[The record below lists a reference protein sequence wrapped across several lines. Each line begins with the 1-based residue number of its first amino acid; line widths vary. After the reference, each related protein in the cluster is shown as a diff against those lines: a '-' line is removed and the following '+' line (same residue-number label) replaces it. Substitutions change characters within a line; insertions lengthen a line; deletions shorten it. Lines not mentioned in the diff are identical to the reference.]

1 MDILAPRNVINQE
14 LQASAIAPEIAKLNF
29 VEIPENFDIDNNEA
43 AELLLY
49 GLDNKDRRNDG
60 RLNEKYNHIAQN
72 LGAGGWWCGT
82 LNPDGTPSQWG
93 CFKSNNPRKDRD
105 GKIIKYETPPKVPT
119 QPFFLKIDSLH
130 WQKIAVNAGLETP
143 DLEGL
148 PDESIPHEF
157 WSWVQAKPEMPIVI
171 TEGAKKTAAL
181 LSVGVCAVG
190 LSGIW
195 NGIRNPIDPVKG
207 EKSGDHVLVPE
218 LLAIAQKGRE
228 FTFCFDNDPKES
240 TQKAVHMA
248 MGKTA
253 ALLSKQTKVK
263 YFYEVRWEDDYPDIK
278 GIDDLIAQQGEPEF
292 WRIYDHRPQRKIIV
306 IKSKEEREQE
316 KLEIARAV
324 LEANGDRLENYLEN
338 GKVEAKTST
347 PLQPVVTY
355 LEAED
360 PDAPLPLPPEDDEDE
375 RPTLTYQEIALQSIY
390 SDGHYVAFDGELYKF
405 NGKFYEKRIPQSE
418 KRRIIKWASS
428 YIVRDRKTGKKSFAH
443 MNPRSI
449 AAIWAWVL
457 DRFGED
463 PQKINPRGLNLANG
477 VLRITWEGRK
487 PRWKLCPHT
496 PKDIYLYCSDVAYDP
511 KADPTQCDRLLECL
525 DPAPRTALLRQ
536 LSAAFDL
543 ETVRKMHSR
552 GVKAAIAKGTGA
564 NGKDSIRAAIS
575 KIFCNQMTS
584 LGLGEFQAYD
594 NGRKF
599 GLAALE
605 NSLINWSSENNL
617 GTPLDRIEAL
627 NICVTGEEGGIWIER
642 KGKDGYAF
650 TPRAIHIFNTN
661 QLPKLKSGMDSLLSR
676 FVVYDFNK
684 TFKQNPNPM
693 RGELQADPR
702 FHDDPQ
708 FLIKEVCPALLNRLL
723 AELVNL
729 TTDGIDY
736 DALQSGLDDIQEES
750 THLWSFVQDHGL
762 VSDPDGQV
770 FINDLWADLK
780 NWYIETG
787 TLEIEEFESGKTRN
801 IWHEQAN
808 QYDRNVTG
816 ANQIYKRFKLLFP
829 KIKRVRETSDPDKKG
844 CFYLSGLNYKNSAP
858 LLHSSDIS
866 SSSASLGGSLSFTNT
881 IFPSLSNSGEA
892 KSEGN
897 SGAETLAVSD
907 GGAVK
912 QNPNQSFQNSAP
924 QKDFVVGDRL
934 IDERTGEKLIVKSLP
949 KVGLSFKDQEYECQR
964 ENIWV
969 ALSRLKRHGIDLEED
984 APIEVGHIV
993 QSLEN
998 HELLEVKH
1006 LSDDG
1011 LWAWCE
1017 RNEIWVPKRHL
1028 RLQED

>member
-1 MDILAPRNVINQE
+1 MNTILAPKTLINKE
-14 LQASAIAPEIAKLNF
+14 FHASAISPEIAALNF
-29 VEIPENFDIDNNEA
+29 VEIPENFDLDNSEA

-49 GLDNKDRRNDG
+49 NLDKGDRRNDG
-60 RLNEKYNHIAQN
+60 RLIDKYNHIAKN
-72 LGAGGWWCGT
+72 LGSGGWWCGT
-82 LNPDGTPSQWG
+82 LNPDGTESRWG
-93 CFKSNNPRKDRD
+93 CFKPNNPRTGKD
-105 GKIIKYETPPKVPT
+105 GKILKYEHPPKTNT
-119 QPFFLKIDSLH
+119 QPFYLKVDRRH
-130 WQKIAVNAGLETP
+130 WEKIAVNAGLEPP

-157 WSWVQAKPEMPIVI
+157 WSWVISKPELPIII
-171 TEGAKKTAAL
+171 TEGAKKTASL
-181 LSVGVCAVG
+181 LSAGFCAVG

-195 NGIRNPIDPVKG
+195 NGIRNPINEATDEKTG
-207 EKSGDHVLVPE
+207 EHYLVPE
-218 LLAIAQKGRE
+218 LAAIAQKGRE
-228 FTFCFDNDPKES
+228 FTFCFDNDEKPK
-240 TQKAVHMA
+240 TKAAVNKA
-248 MGKTA
+248 IAKTA
-253 ALLSKQTKVK
+253 ELLTKQTGCKSYGVMK
-263 YFYEVRWEDDYPDIK
+263 WADPDLK
-278 GIDDLIAQQGEPEF
+278 GIDDVHAAKGEPEL
-292 WRIYDHRPQRKIIV
+292 WRIYDERTKKKIV
-306 IKSKEEREQE
+306 ISKSEEQRAKE
-316 KLEIARAV
+316 KLAIAAAI
-324 LEANGDRLENYLEN
+324 LEANGDRLENYLP
-338 GKVEAKTST
+338 KVEARTST

-355 LEAED
+355 LDAED
-360 PDAPLPLPPEDDEDE
+360 PDAPLLPDDDEE
-375 RPTLTYQEIALQSIY
+375 EEEKPTLTYQEIALQAIY

-405 NGKFYEKRIPQSE
+405 NGKFYEKRLPQSE

-428 YIVRDRKTGKKSFAH
+428 YVVRDRKTGKKTFAH

-487 PRWKLCPHT
+487 PRWKLHPHT
-496 PKDIYLYCSDVAYDP
+496 PKDIYMYCSEVNYDP
-511 KADPTQCDRLLECL
+511 NADPKECDRLLECL
-525 DPAPRTALLRQ
+525 DPAPRIALLRQ

-684 TFKQNPNPM
+684 TFKQHPNPM
-693 RGELQADPR
+693 RGELQADAR

-708 FLIKEVCPALLNRLL
+708 FLINEVCPALLNRLL
-723 AELVNL
+723 AELENL
-729 TTDGIDY
+729 TTEGIDY

-762 VSDPDGQV
+762 EVDPDGKV
-770 FINDLWADLK
+770 AISDLWEDLRK
-780 NWYIETG
+780 WYIETG
-787 TLEIEEFESGKTRN
+787 TLEIEEFENGKTRN

-808 QYDRNVTG
+808 QYDRNITG
-816 ANQIYKRFKLLFP
+816 ANQVYKRFKLLFP
-829 KIKRVRETSDPDKKG
+829 KIKRLRETADQENRG
-844 CFYLSGLNYKNSAP
+844 RFYILGLSFRN
-858 LLHSSDIS
+858 
-866 SSSASLGGSLSFTNT
+866 SASLLRNPDKSIDSASLPASFCFTDSNSSSLSF
-881 IFPSLSNSGEA
+881 SNESKNEA
-892 KSEGN
+892 KNEGGN
-897 SGAETLAVSD
+897 EAETLALQGSEATKQKVSQSPSNSTQP
-907 GGAVK
+907 K
-912 QNPNQSFQNSAP
+912 NLTQNANGDRLEIPFN
-924 QKDFVVGDRL
+924 VGDR
-934 IDERTGEKLIVKSLP
+934 VKVRQGQMIYP
-949 KVGLSFKDQEYECQR
+949 KAGI
-964 ENIWV
+964 IWV
-969 ALSRLKRHGIDLEED
+969 WGTE
-984 APIEVGHIV
+984 
-993 QSLEN
+993 
-998 HELLEVKH
+998 LEVIGKLGTKNH
-1006 LSDDG
+1006 QIQVVDPTDRTYA
-1011 LWAWCE
+1011 LWVEVSEVEA
-1017 RNEIWVPKRHL
+1017 I
-1028 RLQED
+1028 